1 MPDQKDNPRLNSL
14 NEALTALPPDVQPG
28 RDLWPGIA
36 AALPKTPARRW
47 RYLPLV
53 ATLSAVA
60 FAGLLAVQMLPE
72 TKEPA
77 MPSASTAPTQT
88 ASGLPAEFLAA
99 EAAYRQ
105 VRAQRV
111 ADLTEQLEQLSPETR
126 ASVERSL
133 DTIQS
138 ALTDLRAALGEAPAD
153 PVLQHL
159 LLSMYSQEMAV
170 LGQIDQATQVVGHGS
185 IEI

>member
-1 MPDQKDNPRLNSL
+1 MPEHEDRSRPDRLD
-14 NEALTALPPDVQPG
+14 EALARLPQEVQPE

-53 ATLSAVA
+53 ATVAAVA
-60 FAGLLAVQMLPE
+60 FAGLLAVQLLLPE
-72 TKEPA
+72 AQDPTL
-77 MPSASTAPTQT
+77 APTQT
-88 ASGLPAEFLAA
+88 VAELPAEFLAA

-111 ADLTEQLEQLSPETR
+111 ADLADQLEQLSPETR

-138 ALTDLRAALGEAPAD
+138 ALIELRAALGEAPAD

-159 LLSMYSQEMAV
+159 LLSVYSQEMAV
-170 LGQIDQATQVVGHGS
+170 LGQIDQATQVVGDGS